1 MNKSWQYYETNEEL
15 VEQISN
21 KFNINKLL
29 AQILMNKGIT
39 EEKEIEIFINPK
51 RNNFYDPFLMPDMEK
66 AINRIINA
74 IQNKEKILIYGDYD
88 VDGITST
95 TVLKKFLEERG
106 ANPEYHIPNRLK
118 EGYGLNKQAI
128 GEIAKRGTQLMI
140 TVDCGISAI
149 EETEFAKSLGIETI
163 ITDHHEP
170 GEILPNAY
178 AIIDA
183 KIKTNKYP
191 FNQLAGV
198 GVVFKVIQAIS
209 MKLGLEEKEYLKYL
223 DLVCLGTISDIVPL
237 IDENRVIA
245 KLGLKL
251 VNVTKNLGL
260 KTLLISSGYKIADS
274 NTISFGIA
282 PRINACGRMGF
293 AEQALQLLLSN
304 ENEQVIELAKKLNDY
319 NRERQEK
326 EKEIFEE
333 AINQIDKGEEK
344 NPAIILAG
352 NGWHHGVTGIVSS
365 KITEIYFKPSILIG
379 FEGEEGKGSGRS
391 IPGID
396 LHEAILK
403 CNNKLERFGGHAMAI
418 GLSIER
424 KNFEIFKKELNEYL
438 RTKEINQI
446 KQIIMID
453 AIANLRDISLETVEE
468 LKLLEPFGE
477 VNRMPI
483 FCFKGLRI
491 ESIRA
496 LTEGKH
502 LKINLR
508 DDNMI
513 ISAIGFNMGEKST
526 EYKIGDRVD
535 VVGALEINEYN
546 GMKSIQLKLK
556 DIMKSLIQ

>member
-223 DLVCLGTISDIVPL
+223 DLVCLGTI
-237 IDENRVIA
+237 
-245 KLGLKL
+245 
-251 VNVTKNLGL
+251 
-260 KTLLISSGYKIADS
+260 
-274 NTISFGIA
+274 
-282 PRINACGRMGF
+282 
-293 AEQALQLLLSN
+293 
-304 ENEQVIELAKKLNDY
+304 
-319 NRERQEK
+319 
-326 EKEIFEE
+326 
-333 AINQIDKGEEK
+333 
-344 NPAIILAG
+344 
-352 NGWHHGVTGIVSS
+352 
-365 KITEIYFKPSILIG
+365 
-379 FEGEEGKGSGRS
+379 
-391 IPGID
+391 
-396 LHEAILK
+396 
-403 CNNKLERFGGHAMAI
+403 
-418 GLSIER
+418 
-424 KNFEIFKKELNEYL
+424 
-438 RTKEINQI
+438 
-446 KQIIMID
+446 
-453 AIANLRDISLETVEE
+453 
-468 LKLLEPFGE
+468 
-477 VNRMPI
+477 
-483 FCFKGLRI
+483 
-491 ESIRA
+491 
-496 LTEGKH
+496 
-502 LKINLR
+502 
-508 DDNMI
+508 
-513 ISAIGFNMGEKST
+513 
-526 EYKIGDRVD
+526 
-535 VVGALEINEYN
+535 
-546 GMKSIQLKLK
+546 
-556 DIMKSLIQ
+556 